1 MVEHEA
7 SSTEQTNRIFR
18 ALADPTRRDIVR
30 RTVVGEASVSELAA
44 DYAMSFA
51 AVSKHVA
58 VLEAAG
64 LVVKEQRGR
73 ERIVRGDT
81 ATLRH
86 VHAVLDELEL
96 LWRTRM
102 EQLDALFAQEP
113 DKAVEDR
120 PDPPATGRPTA
131 HS

>member
-1 MVEHEA
+1 MVEQVEG
-7 SSTEQTNRIFR
+7 SEEQTNRIFR

-30 RTVVGEASVSELAA
+30 RTVMGEASVSELAA

-51 AVSKHVA
+51 AVSKHIA

-73 ERIVRGDT
+73 ERLVRGDT

-102 EQLDALFAQEP
+102 EQLDALFARES
-113 DKAVEDR
+113 DRAVDGR
-120 PDPPATGRPTA
+120 PDPPATGRTA
-131 HS
+131 TRP